1 MISLFDREENFSWQA
16 MQIEREMENLLEPI
30 VEKYARLGY
39 STRELEY
46 IINGAAGFVCL
57 HHRGEFTSKQEA
69 KNE

>member
-1 MISLFDREENFSWQA
+1 MISLFDREENFTWQA
-16 MQIEREMENLLEPI
+16 MDIEREIESLLEPI
-30 VEKYARLGY
+30 VEKYARFGY

-57 HHRGEFTSKQEA
+57 YHRGEYSNKEKT